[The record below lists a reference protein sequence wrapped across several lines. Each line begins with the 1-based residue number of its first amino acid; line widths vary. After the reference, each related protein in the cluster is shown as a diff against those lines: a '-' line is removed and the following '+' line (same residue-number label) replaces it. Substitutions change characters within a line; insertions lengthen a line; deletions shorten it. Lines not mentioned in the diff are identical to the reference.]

1 MPKNAEWWWL
11 SAPTNTLKR
20 DYPVK
25 FYMISTT
32 WHAAK
37 IQSLGALELWPLR
50 FSCGLRNSNACTLLW
65 RAAGAFLEEAV
76 IVLAMVISTWPS
88 WCCRLDMLAM
98 LGQFHPICLLSALSM
113 ACDRGLCASALA
125 SGNGTGRL
133 RLSSLLSFWPVCWGW
148 QNSTCEPW
156 TQSHEHLVE
165 LGAGLMI
172 ITPPGMWT
180 MSSSLVKPATA
191 FRYLGSSVPL
201 NNNMIRPKEAKP
213 FQGDLDRRS
222 WNRVITCN
230 QNFVLSQQTL
240 QLL

>member
-1 MPKNAEWWWL
+1 MQRKSNL
-11 SAPTNTLKR
+11 
-20 DYPVK
+20 
-25 FYMISTT
+25 
-32 WHAAK
+32 
-37 IQSLGALELWPLR
+37 LEHWSFWPLR

-201 NNNMIRPKEAKP
+201 NDNMIRPKRSEAFPRRPWQEKLE
-213 FQGDLDRRS
+213 QGHH
-222 WNRVITCN
+222 
-230 QNFVLSQQTL
+230 L
-240 QLL
+240 QPELRAQSANASTALGYSCRFLLM